1 MASRDGDLEERIV
14 QLLKKEEVKTIVL
27 TGAAGVGKTW
37 IAKKASDRVIS
48 EGSSYMALWV
58 FQNQQP
64 FSKKD
69 QTELSSKNNQ
79 TESSSSSS
87 SKVTKPSA
95 PSPLHENIAR
105 QLSVLS
111 IVEEWDDNIK
121 EEEQDHE
128 EKSLESLKKKI
139 SEKLGKMRE
148 EHKKKFLLLILDGV
162 PDDTTSE
169 INILTELKALLDLN
183 EKTPYYKVLITRRR
197 SKEARVK
204 QASTEIENESKE
216 MKQVI
221 EILPLPDE
229 GLTDLLKKSVSETVK
244 KIAGFDNRAGEIA
257 KKSKGL
263 PAAIKIIAG
272 ALNHIG
278 VGEHDSGILTLEGAL
293 EEAATCEELA
303 PDHHGVIPLLRCA
316 YHMLL
321 RRNDRALINCWWH
334 SLHFFL
340 KHGGVHFN
348 ELIAY
353 WILEGYLDPVEL
365 VEKAYE
371 KGHCILIE
379 LIGCHMLKVQDG
391 NNVVAEGLAL
401 LLLVLPDCG
410 RDGYE
415 GTSSLGLESVV
426 FEEGLGKIT
435 PADGMM
441 KTLCNP
447 AKWDYVSTLLI
458 DGNRLRREGPVK
470 LFFDKIIMQGLRIL
484 ALFSTASKTLAPSSS
499 WSIMGELRLLVLRG
513 CDLLEDVDT
522 IKGLES
528 LTVLEISGAASL
540 KIIQHDFFQKMSQL
554 RSLNLSAAQI
564 KELPCSISDLSELR
578 WLILRG
584 CSSLETLPRL
594 KKLTNLQLLDLSGAI
609 KLKTFEDVALK
620 SLVNLRRLDVSRTKI
635 SRLPILGKLENLT
648 TLSLSRCEDLARLP
662 KLKDL
667 SNLQAL
673 DLSDALMLKEIQDES
688 LQNKTSLKI
697 LDLSQTSI
705 SLFPSNLAGLSHLEL
720 LNLSGATKLEK
731 LEDKTF
737 EKLSCLRHL
746 DLSKTNIE
754 TLPSLSKLDNLQ
766 LLNLSGCSALTKIG
780 DQSFDHMTRLQ
791 RLQLSETKI
800 ESLPSLSK
808 HVNLRQLLLRSCTSL
823 KQLPSLESLSKLE
836 ELDLSGA
843 QLLKGNTANFLKNMN
858 GLQLLNLSG
867 TGLKLP
873 DSLSNLTNLTQL
885 SLRGCPLSESEPNF
899 GNHTKL
905 EVLDLSETQI
915 TSLPSLGNLTGLRD
929 LKLRGCWGLM
939 QLQDLR
945 SLIHLEVLD
954 LWGTGIK
961 GFPYEISELTSLKHV
976 GLPDMKDAQN
986 LDWGK
991 IRRLPE
997 EVNWAECGI
1006 LKHYCK
1012 NGPCISLSATQLS
1025 GILKGHPDQLGN
1037 LEKFHISVLPPLKE
1051 EGGARDIDW
1060 HRIDPSLRKIY
1071 LKTFSVPKEGGR
1083 FLEIVGFDGFPAGIE
1098 GALVKAE
1105 YICLIDSKFIKSLS
1119 DLVAGLKAMNVG
1131 VMAMKSCILQR
1142 CTEMETIFGV
1152 VEENLETLRA
1162 SNLPKLKSVVSGENA
1177 QLGGFQNLKELY
1189 LDCCPLLEVVFLSS
1203 QQPENLEILK
1213 IKFCDKLKALFNSEP
1228 PRPTECK
1235 LQKLRKLHLMELP
1248 VLTTIGVPE
1257 SKTASNVPGL
1267 KKKTEQLG
1275 GFQNLVELY
1284 LDRCPALEVVFHS
1297 SQLPENLEILEIK
1310 WCDKLKTMF
1319 NSDPP
1324 TECKLQKLRKL
1335 RLMELPV
1342 LTSIGVPE
1350 SMTASNRPE
1359 LKSGN
1364 VQLGGF
1370 QNLRELYLDRCQELE
1385 VVFHS
1390 SQLPENLEILEI
1402 KWCDKLKTLFDS
1414 DPPRECK
1421 LQKLQKLHLVEL
1433 PVLNSLGVPESKSI
1447 KNVFP
1452 SLESIKVRECPK
1464 INKLDEIRKLPDA
1477 SVENSKTE

>member
-14 QLLKKEEVKTIVL
+14 ELLKEEKMKTIVL

-37 IAKKASDRVIS
+37 IAKKLSDRVIG

-79 TESSSSSS
+79 TESSS
-87 SKVTKPSA
+87 KETK

-111 IVEEWDDNIK
+111 TVEEWDDNISK
-121 EEEQDHE
+121 EEEQDRE
-128 EKSLESLKKKI
+128 EKSLESLKKKTSDKLQKMRAPTPTPDEKKI
-139 SEKLGKMRE
+139 SERPEKMRVPTPDEKKISERPEKMRVPTPDEKKISERPEKMRVPTPDEKKTSEKLN
-148 EHKKKFLLLILDGV
+148 KFLLLILDGV

-169 INILTELKALLDLN
+169 VNILTELKAFLDLN
-183 EKTPYYKVLITRRR
+183 ENTPYKVLITRRR
-197 SKEARVK
+197 SKEAPVK
-204 QASTEIENESKE
+204 EASPEIESKE
-216 MKQVI
+216 TKQEVI
-221 EILPLPDE
+221 ETPPFSEEE
-229 GLTDLLKKSVSETVK
+229 GLTLFQASVAEKVK
-244 KIAGFDNRAGEIA
+244 KIAGFEKRAKEIA
-257 KKSKGL
+257 KKCKGL
-263 PAAIKIIAG
+263 PAAINIIAG

-303 PDHHGVIPLLRCA
+303 PDHHGVNPLLRCA

-321 RRNDRALINCWWH
+321 RRNDKALINCWCH

-365 VEKAYE
+365 VEEAYK
-371 KGHCILIE
+371 KGHRILIE
-379 LIGCHMLKVQDG
+379 LIDCHMLKIQDG

-401 LLLVLPDCG
+401 LAVPDCG

-415 GTSSLGLESVV
+415 GTSSLGLESEV
-426 FEEGLGKIT
+426 FEDGDSQCLGKIT

-441 KTLCNP
+441 KTLSNP
-447 AKWDYVSTLLI
+447 AKWDKVSTLLI

-484 ALFSTASKTLAPSSS
+484 ALLSPASKTLAPSSS

-513 CDLLEDVDT
+513 CDLLEEIDT
-522 IKGLES
+522 IKEELKS
-528 LTVLEISGAASL
+528 LTVLEISGATSL
-540 KIIQHDFFQKMSQL
+540 KVVPDDFFKKMSKL
-554 RSLNLSAAQI
+554 RSLNLSEAQI
-564 KELPCSISDLSELR
+564 KSLPSSISDLSELR

-609 KLKTFEDVALK
+609 KLKTFEDIALK
-620 SLVNLRRLDVSRTKI
+620 SLANLRRLDVSRTKI

-648 TLSLSRCEDLARLP
+648 TLSLSRCEHLARLP

-673 DLSDALMLKEIQDES
+673 DLSGALMLKEIQDES

-705 SLFPSNLAGLSHLEL
+705 ALFPTNLASLSHLEL
-720 LNLSGATKLEK
+720 LDLSGATKLVK

-737 EKLSCLRHL
+737 EKLICLRHL

-766 LLNLSGCSALTKIG
+766 LLNLSGCSALTKIA

-808 HVNLRQLLLRSCTSL
+808 HVNLCQLLLRSCTSL

-836 ELDLSGA
+836 ELDLFGA

-867 TGLKLP
+867 TGLKFP

-885 SLRGCPLSESEPNF
+885 SLRGCSFSESEPNF

-915 TSLPSLGNLTGLRD
+915 TSLPSLGNLTSLRE
-929 LKLRGCWGLM
+929 LKLRGCLGLKE
-939 QLQDLR
+939 LPDLK

-976 GLPDMKDAQN
+976 DLPDMTGVEKVEWN
-986 LDWGK
+986 
-991 IRRLPE
+991 RMSRLPE

-1012 NGPCISLSATQLS
+1012 NGPCISMSATQLS
-1025 GILKGHPDQLGN
+1025 GILKEHPDQLGD
-1037 LEKFHISVLPPLKE
+1037 LETFHISVSAPLKE

-1083 FLEIVGFDGFPAGIE
+1083 FLEIVGFDSFPAGIE
-1098 GALVKAE
+1098 GAIVKAE
-1105 YICLIDSKFIKSLS
+1105 YIRLIDNKFIKSLS

-1131 VMAMKSCILQR
+1131 MMAMKGCMLER
-1142 CTEMETIFGV
+1142 CTEMETIFGA
-1152 VEENLETLRA
+1152 VEENLLTLRA
-1162 SNLPKLKSVVSGENA
+1162 SNLPKLKSVVSIGNV
-1177 QLGGFQNLKELY
+1177 QLGGLQNLRELY
-1189 LDCCPLLEVVFLSS
+1189 LDCCPV
-1203 QQPENLEILK
+1203 
-1213 IKFCDKLKALFNSEP
+1213 
-1228 PRPTECK
+1228 
-1235 LQKLRKLHLMELP
+1235 
-1248 VLTTIGVPE
+1248 
-1257 SKTASNVPGL
+1257 
-1267 KKKTEQLG
+1267 
-1275 GFQNLVELY
+1275 
-1284 LDRCPALEVVFHS
+1284 LEVVFHS
-1297 SQLPENLEILEIK
+1297 SQLLENLEILQIK
-1310 WCDKLKTMF
+1310 F
-1319 NSDPP
+1319 
-1324 TECKLQKLRKL
+1324 
-1335 RLMELPV
+1335 
-1342 LTSIGVPE
+1342 
-1350 SMTASNRPE
+1350 
-1359 LKSGN
+1359 
-1364 VQLGGF
+1364 
-1370 QNLRELYLDRCQELE
+1370 
-1385 VVFHS
+1385 
-1390 SQLPENLEILEI
+1390 
-1402 KWCDKLKTLFDS
+1402 CDKLKTLFDS

-1421 LQKLQKLHLVEL
+1421 MQKLQKLHLVEL

-1447 KNVFP
+1447 KYVFP

-1464 INKLDEIRKLPDA
+1464 INKLDEIRKLPYA

>member
-1 MASRDGDLEERIV
+1 MASREVHKKTIV
-14 QLLKKEEVKTIVL
+14 GHLKDKNVKTIVL

-37 IAKKASDRVIS
+37 IAKEIRELCVGR
-48 EGSSYMALWV
+48 ELGLPYMALWV
-58 FQNQQP
+58 FLNQQP
-64 FSKKD
+64 FSIKHQTELSSKKD
-69 QTELSSKNNQ
+69 QTESTSK
-79 TESSSSSS
+79 
-87 SKVTKPSA
+87 

-105 QLSVLS
+105 QLSVASVLS
-111 IVEEWDDNIK
+111 TVEEWDDNISK
-121 EEEQDHE
+121 EDEQDHE

-139 SEKLGKMRE
+139 SNSEKLRKMRE
-148 EHKKKFLLLILDGV
+148 LEKKLEQEGEEEEEDKKKFLLLILDGV

-169 INILTELKALLDLN
+169 VNILTELKALLDLK
-183 EKTPYYKVLITRRR
+183 EKTPFKVLITRRG
-197 SKEARVK
+197 SKEPPVK
-204 QASTEIENESKE
+204 EASEIQSKE
-216 MKQVI
+216 MKQQVI
-221 EILPLPDE
+221 EILHLSEEE
-229 GLTDLLKKSVSETVK
+229 GLTLFQESVTEKVK
-244 KIAGFDNRAGEIA
+244 KMAGFEKRAEEIA

-263 PAAIKIIAG
+263 PAAINIIAG

-278 VGEHDSGILTLEGAL
+278 LGKHDSGILTLEGAL
-293 EEAATCEELA
+293 EEAATCEEA
-303 PDHHGVIPLLRCA
+303 PDHHGVNPLLRCA

-321 RRNDRALINCWWH
+321 RRTDRALINCWWH

-340 KHGGVHFN
+340 KNGGVHFN

-365 VEKAYE
+365 VEEAYK
-371 KGHCILIE
+371 KGHRILIE
-379 LIGCHMLKVQDG
+379 LIDCHMLKIQDG

-401 LLLVLPDCG
+401 LSVPDCG
-410 RDGYE
+410 QDGYE
-415 GTSSLGLESVV
+415 GTSSLGLETVL
-426 FEEGLGKIT
+426 FEDGDSQGFGKIT

-447 AKWDYVSTLLI
+447 AKWDQVSTLLI
-458 DGNRLRREGPVK
+458 DGNRLRREGPDK
-470 LFFDKIIMQGLRIL
+470 FFDKIILKGLRIL
-484 ALFSTASKTLAPSSS
+484 ALLSPASKTLAPSSS
-499 WSIMGELRLLVLRG
+499 WSKMGELRILVLRG
-513 CDLLEDVDT
+513 CDLLEKIDT
-522 IKGLES
+522 IKEELKS
-528 LTVLEISGAASL
+528 LTVLEISGATCL
-540 KIIQHDFFQKMSQL
+540 NYVPDDFFKKMSKL
-554 RSLNLSAAQI
+554 RSLNLSEAQI
-564 KELPCSISDLSELR
+564 KLLPSSISDLSELR

-609 KLKTFEDVALK
+609 KLKTFEDVALI
-620 SLVNLRRLDVSRTKI
+620 SLANLRRLDVSRTKI

-648 TLSLSRCEDLARLP
+648 TLSLSRCEHLARLP

-673 DLSDALMLKEIQDES
+673 DLSGASKLKEIQDEA

-705 SLFPSNLAGLSHLEL
+705 PLFPTNLASLSHLEL
-720 LNLSGATKLEK
+720 LDLSGATELKK

-766 LLNLSGCSALTKIG
+766 LLNLSGCSALTKIA

-836 ELDLSGA
+836 ELDLFGA

-885 SLRGCPLSESEPNF
+885 SLRGCSLSESEPNF

-905 EVLDLSETQI
+905 EVLDPSETEI
-915 TSLPSLGNLTGLRD
+915 TSLPSLGNLTSLRE
-929 LKLRGCWGLM
+929 LKLRGCSGLKE
-939 QLQDLR
+939 LPDLK

-961 GFPYEISELTSLKHV
+961 GFPYEISELTSLNHV
-976 GLPDMKDAQN
+976 DLPDMTGVEKVEWN
-986 LDWGK
+986 
-991 IRRLPE
+991 RMSRLPE

-1012 NGPCISLSATQLS
+1012 NGPCISMSAAQLS
-1025 GILKGHPDQLGN
+1025 GILKEHPDQLGD
-1037 LEKFHISVLPPLKE
+1037 LETFHISVSAPLKE

-1071 LKTFSVPKEGGR
+1071 LMTFSVPKEGGR
-1083 FLEIVGFDGFPAGIE
+1083 FLEIVGFDSFPAGIE
-1098 GALVKAE
+1098 GAIVKAE
-1105 YICLIDSKFIKSLS
+1105 YIRLIDNKFIKSLS

-1131 VMAMKSCILQR
+1131 MMAMKGCMLER
-1142 CTEMETIFGV
+1142 CTEMETIFGA
-1152 VEENLETLRA
+1152 VEENLLTLRA
-1162 SNLPKLKSVVSGENA
+1162 SNLPKLKSVVSIGNV
-1177 QLGGFQNLKELY
+1177 QLGGLQNLRELY
-1189 LDCCPLLEVVFLSS
+1189 LDCCPV
-1203 QQPENLEILK
+1203 
-1213 IKFCDKLKALFNSEP
+1213 
-1228 PRPTECK
+1228 
-1235 LQKLRKLHLMELP
+1235 
-1248 VLTTIGVPE
+1248 
-1257 SKTASNVPGL
+1257 
-1267 KKKTEQLG
+1267 
-1275 GFQNLVELY
+1275 
-1284 LDRCPALEVVFHS
+1284 LEVVFHS
-1297 SQLPENLEILEIK
+1297 SQLLENLEILQIK
-1310 WCDKLKTMF
+1310 F
-1319 NSDPP
+1319 
-1324 TECKLQKLRKL
+1324 
-1335 RLMELPV
+1335 
-1342 LTSIGVPE
+1342 
-1350 SMTASNRPE
+1350 
-1359 LKSGN
+1359 
-1364 VQLGGF
+1364 
-1370 QNLRELYLDRCQELE
+1370 
-1385 VVFHS
+1385 
-1390 SQLPENLEILEI
+1390 
-1402 KWCDKLKTLFDS
+1402 CDKLKTLFDS

-1421 LQKLQKLHLVEL
+1421 MQKLQKLHLVEL

-1447 KNVFP
+1447 KYVFP

-1464 INKLDEIRKLPDA
+1464 INKLDEIRKLPYA